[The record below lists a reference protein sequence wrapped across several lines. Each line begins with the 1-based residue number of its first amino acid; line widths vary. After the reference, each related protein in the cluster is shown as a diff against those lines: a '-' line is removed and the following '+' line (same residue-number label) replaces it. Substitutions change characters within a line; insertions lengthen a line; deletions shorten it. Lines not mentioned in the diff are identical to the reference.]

1 MSVTVSELPDAG
13 TFAHQLAEHVTDL
26 VGDEN
31 ADAYLAEVVGELMLL
46 CPGVKDRFSDELLGE
61 LKEEIARREDPR
73 YAHATIMLIEV
84 IEADW
89 RNRE

>member
-13 TFAHQLAEHVTDL
+13 TFAYRLSEHVADL
-26 VGDEN
+26 VGDGH

-46 CPGVKDRFSDELLGE
+46 CPGIKDRFSDGLLGE
-61 LKEEIARREDPR
+61 LKEEIAQREDPR
-73 YAHATIMLIEV
+73 FSHATITLIES

-89 RNRE
+89 KIGR